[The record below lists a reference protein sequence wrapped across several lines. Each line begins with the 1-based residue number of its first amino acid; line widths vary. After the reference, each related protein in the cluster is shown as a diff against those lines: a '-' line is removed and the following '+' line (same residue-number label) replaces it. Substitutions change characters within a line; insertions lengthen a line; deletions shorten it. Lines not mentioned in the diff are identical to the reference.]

1 MARPSRYPTT
11 PEGFQALGGSLTA
24 KQIQLLAL
32 MLRKTEKML
41 QREKED
47 LMQRPRYPKVIP
59 VARQRA
65 VDSAI
70 GIRRSIMGL
79 MLLLAPAMGILVGA
93 HGHPYVGWI
102 IGGLGL
108 VGVGVLRALNQHQV
122 QQLEIEPD
130 ELRALQKIAKS
141 DPLTKQVLKQW
152 QDESPHLAQQ
162 DCDRLTDYLA
172 TQALLKRWQQIA
184 RQVGQAQLLGPKPAW
199 RR

>member
-11 PEGFQALGGSLTA
+11 PEGFQALGSSLTA
-24 KQIQLLAL
+24 KQVQLLAL

-41 QREKED
+41 QGEKED

-59 VARQRA
+59 VARQQA

-79 MLLLAPAMGILVGA
+79 MLLLAPALGILVGA
-93 HGHPYVGWI
+93 HGHPYVGWTL
-102 IGGLGL
+102 GGLGL
-108 VGVGVLRALNQHQV
+108 VVVGALRALNQHRI

-130 ELRALQKIAKS
+130 ELRALQKIAKA

-152 QDESPHLAQQ
+152 QDESPHLAQR

-184 RQVGQAQLLGPKPAW
+184 RQVGQAQLLGPKSAW